1 MKFTAGQ
8 HLARLRADL
17 VDLDEKIDQARR
29 LSWMGEAIATGEV
42 PISDEMLPRF
52 VDRLARKDRWVFD
65 RELLINDGWKELEHP
80 EGGTWL
86 EGRARFPGIPKR
98 PPPVLPAAHPAEGG
112 GGSGGGSGGEVVEIT
127 LEESAAV
134 RLQTQA
140 GIEYYEFLTNTEEWT
155 KRQNMRMSL
164 LRDPQLR
171 ADLLECGLGPIED
184 KAMKAMKAKAKA
196 RAGD

>member
-1 MKFTAGQ
+1 MRKLTAGQ

-65 RELLINDGWKELEHP
+65 RELLINDGWTELEHP

-86 EGRARFPGIPKR
+86 KGRARFPGIPKR
-98 PPPVLPAAHPAEGG
+98 PPRVLPATPSAGG
-112 GGSGGGSGGEVVEIT
+112 GGSGGGSGGEVAEVT

-140 GIEYYEFLTNTEEWT
+140 AIEYYEFLTNTEEWT
-155 KRQNMRMSL
+155 KRQNMRTSQ

-171 ADLLECGLGPIED
+171 ADLLKCGLGPIED
-184 KAMKAMKAKAKA
+184 EAMKAMKAKA